1 MGGIRTK
8 KVPQIY
14 KVSLEWGQ
22 DLLQAAGKLKGLPST
37 SAPGHSSVLLVKSA
51 FIVLI
56 FFTFAKNCP
65 SGAFWELRNLVYDGQ

>member
-14 KVSLEWGQ
+14 KVPLQWGQ
-22 DLLQAAGKLKGLPST
+22 VLLQAAGKLKGLRGA
-37 SAPGHSSVLLVKSA
+37 SAPGHAFVLLIKSA

-56 FFTFAKNCP
+56 FFTFTKYCP
-65 SGAFWELRNLVYDGQ
+65 SGAYWELRNLVYDG